1 MITKKTK
8 KQQKKNRDIEQYEHG
23 EFTLDFP
30 VLNMLTEVHSYMLN
44 IFSPFIPNSGKFFCL
59 NS

>member
-1 MITKKTK
+1 MVTITPIN
-8 KQQKKNRDIEQYEHG
+8 KNRDLEQYERG
-23 EFTLDFP
+23 EFTLNFP